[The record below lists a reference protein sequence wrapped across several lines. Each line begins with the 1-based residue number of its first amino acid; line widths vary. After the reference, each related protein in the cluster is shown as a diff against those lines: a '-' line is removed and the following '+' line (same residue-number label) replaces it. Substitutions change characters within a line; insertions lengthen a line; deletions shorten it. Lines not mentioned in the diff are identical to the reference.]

1 MIIDFRVRA
10 PFPAYAASPLFTH
23 LDAVERDTRTRVDAP
38 SPASARAFSLDLLLR
53 EADEAGVV
61 GASPEG
67 AVTTVLSA
75 AVASVAEAARGERV
89 MHASAVIDAP
99 RQWRRRM
106 LILFMVTPRWWGM
119 PQS

>member
-53 EADEAGVV
+53 EADEAGVDKLV
-61 GASPEG
+61 VPVRKAAATRTWSRCCNAILIGSSAWRASTCP
-67 AVTTVLSA
+67 T
-75 AVASVAEAARGERV
+75 
-89 MHASAVIDAP
+89 
-99 RQWRRRM
+99 
-106 LILFMVTPRWWGM
+106 
-119 PQS
+119 

>member
-1 MIIDFRVRA
+1 MAGVVGLVLDEAGVA
-10 PFPAYAASPLFTH
+10 SGAAGVAGVVGLV
-23 LDAVERDTRTRVDAP
+23 LDEAGV
-38 SPASARAFSLDLLLR
+38 ASG
-53 EADEAGVV
+53 EAGVV

-67 AVTTVLSA
+67 AVTTASVV
-75 AVASVAEAARGERV
+75 AVASVAAAARGERAT
-89 MHASAVIDAP
+89 HASAATDAP

>member
-1 MIIDFRVRA
+1 MGEGVAGAGSSFDEAGVA
-10 PFPAYAASPLFTH
+10 SGAAGEAGVVGLV
-23 LDAVERDTRTRVDAP
+23 LDEAGEAGV
-38 SPASARAFSLDLLLR
+38 ASG
-53 EADEAGVV
+53 EAGVV

-67 AVTTVLSA
+67 AVTTVSPV
-75 AVASVAEAARGERV
+75 AVASVAAAARGERA
-89 MHASAVIDAP
+89 MHASAATDAP

>member
-1 MIIDFRVRA
+1 EGVAGAGSSFDEAGDAWGEAGVVGVVLDEARD
-10 PFPAYAASPLFTH
+10 ASG
-23 LDAVERDTRTRVDAP
+23 
-38 SPASARAFSLDLLLR
+38 
-53 EADEAGVV
+53 EAGEAGVV

-75 AVASVAEAARGERV
+75 AVASVAAAARGERV
-89 MHASAVIDAP
+89 THASAVIDAP

>member
-1 MIIDFRVRA
+1 MALGSGVGVGEGVAGAGSSFGEAGDA
-10 PFPAYAASPLFTH
+10 SGEAGAAG
-23 LDAVERDTRTRVDAP
+23 DA
-38 SPASARAFSLDLLLR
+38 SG

>member
-1 MIIDFRVRA
+1 MALGSGVGVGEGVAGAGSSFGEAGVVGVVLDEA
-10 PFPAYAASPLFTH
+10 GDASG
-23 LDAVERDTRTRVDAP
+23 
-38 SPASARAFSLDLLLR
+38 
-53 EADEAGVV
+53 EAGVV

-75 AVASVAEAARGERV
+75 AVASVAAAARGERV

-106 LILFMVTPRWWGM
+106 LIVFMVIPRWWGM